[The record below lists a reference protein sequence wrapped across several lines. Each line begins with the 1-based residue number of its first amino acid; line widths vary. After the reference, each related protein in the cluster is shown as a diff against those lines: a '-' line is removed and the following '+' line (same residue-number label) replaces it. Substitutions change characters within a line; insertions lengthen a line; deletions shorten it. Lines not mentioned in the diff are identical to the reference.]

1 MTTRAKKPAVGLMR
15 TPADHPRVAFL
26 VPWRSD
32 GAAREAL
39 WKVCRA
45 RWERLFP
52 GWPIVEGTPDDGPF
66 NRAQAINR
74 AAELAGEWDVAI
86 VIDAD
91 VMVREEQVREAV
103 ATALRTGK
111 PTWAHRGWVGLTQAF
126 TERIVSGDLACD
138 PDEPAI
144 TGSLRAAERTGM
156 TDGVVIEKMTALS
169 WSCCL
174 AIPFVAWKKLGG
186 FDERFRGWGW
196 EDGAFAAT
204 IQCVTGFR
212 RVEGYVLNLWHPRV
226 PGSGQAS
233 RDASGRYTVDAIR
246 NARLGRRYMV
256 AARRDHGL
264 HDRAEGEVPDEVMAR
279 DVANIM
285 RDEVRMPKGVWT
297 PTLDAL
303 RSGLGLPF
311 GWKDPEADRLG
322 MDDWAGWWP
331 SIEELR
337 HGREPAGPM
346 PSIGRVAVV
355 MHSGGTAETW
365 PDRSLYLREALDSLN
380 ARLRLP
386 MPWERRVVFSDW
398 PPEERAE
405 LEAIATERGFYVVG
419 PETQQGFTRSMQL
432 MWRYI
437 ERNVGA
443 DFVFQTED
451 DFLLT
456 RDVDVAEMAR
466 VLASQPHLVQMALLR
481 SPCYPP
487 EYEAGTIL
495 GHPRE
500 AFDERTDGARHWLE
514 HRRFF
519 TLNPMLIRKDL
530 TRREWP
536 NGEHSET
543 IYGRLLFSDRT
554 ARSAFW
560 GQGESW
566 MTHLGETRAGS
577 GY

>member
-1 MTTRAKKPAVGLMR
+1 MTNRKKPAVGLLQ
-15 TPADHPRVAFL
+15 TPDDPPRVAFL

-39 WKVCRA
+39 WRVCRS
-45 RWERLFP
+45 RWEQLFP
-52 GWPIVEGTPDDGPF
+52 DWPIVEGTPDPGPF

-74 AAELAGEWDVAI
+74 AAEQAGEWDVAI

-91 VMVREEQVREAV
+91 VMVREEQVRAAV
-103 ATALRTGK
+103 ATALRTGR
-111 PTWAHRGWVGLTQAF
+111 PTWAHRSWVGLTQAY
-126 TERIVSGDLACD
+126 TERVIEGDAPAD
-138 PDEPAI
+138 PDAPELLEA
-144 TGSLRAAERTGM
+144 LAEAKRTGA
-156 TDGVVIEKMTALS
+156 TDGVVVEKMTPLS

-174 AIPFVAWKKLGG
+174 AIPFSAWKALGG

-204 IQCVTGFR
+204 IQCVTGFER
-212 RVEGYVLNLWHPRV
+212 IEGQVINLWHPRL

-233 RDASGRYTVDAIR
+233 RDAAGRYTVDAIR

-264 HDRAEGEVPDEVMAR
+264 HDRDEGEVTDEVMAR
-279 DVANIM
+279 DVTNIM

-297 PTLDAL
+297 PTLDQL
-303 RSGLGLPF
+303 REGIGLPP
-311 GWKDPEADRLG
+311 GWTDPEAERLG
-322 MDDWAGWWP
+322 MPDWAGWWP
-331 SIEELR
+331 TIAELR
-337 HGREPAGPM
+337 SRLEPAGPM
-346 PSIGRVAVV
+346 PAIGRVALVV
-355 MHSGGTAETW
+355 HSGGTAETW
-365 PDRSLYLREALDSLN
+365 PERSLYLREALDGYN

-405 LEAIATERGFYVVG
+405 LVLIAEERGFYVVG
-419 PETQQGFTRSMQL
+419 PEDQQGFTRSMQL

-437 ERNVGA
+437 DRNVGA
-443 DFVFQTED
+443 DFVFQAED
-451 DFLLT
+451 DFQLT

-466 VLASQPHLVQMALLR
+466 ALASQPHLVQMALLR
-481 SPCYPP
+481 APCYPP
-487 EYEAGTIL
+487 EYEKGTIL

-500 AFDERTDGARHWLE
+500 HFEERTDGARQWLE

-536 NGEHSET
+536 TGEHTET
-543 IYGRLLFSDRT
+543 IYGRLLFSDRR

-560 GQGESW
+560 GDGSSW